1 MPNTDLTPKSDT
13 TILTVGRGSR
23 CVYVCVCVEMGGSA
37 GCQICPNRA
46 GQIWFIVENMDFGTK
61 LS

>member
-1 MPNTDLTPKSDT
+1 M
-13 TILTVGRGSR
+13 
-23 CVYVCVCVEMGGSA
+23 YMCVCVEMGGSA